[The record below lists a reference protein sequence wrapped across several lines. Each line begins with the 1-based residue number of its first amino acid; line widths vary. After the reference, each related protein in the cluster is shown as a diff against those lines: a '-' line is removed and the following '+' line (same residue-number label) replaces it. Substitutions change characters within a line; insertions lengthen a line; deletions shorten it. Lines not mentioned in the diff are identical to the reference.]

1 MMFVPLTDEDLLI
14 IEPGVDPKA
23 YRFVNMAIN
32 VMLASKIQ
40 RSSLLQEGKALNGFD
55 LIQIIRY
62 SGASFYGLLA
72 PLVLQKW
79 GITNDAVVYK
89 IAVFLFIL
97 NHINTKDEIFNKS
110 CYTVS
115 RVLVPVE
122 SMDELTSFDSFFQ
135 QLGLGNSFLEA

>member
-1 MMFVPLTDEDLLI
+1 MPLADEDLLI
-14 IEPGVDPKA
+14 TEPGVNPKA

-40 RSSLLQEGKALNGFD
+40 RGLQEDKALNGFD

-97 NHINTKDEIFNKS
+97 NHISTKDEMLNRS
-110 CYTVS
+110 CYTAS
-115 RVLVPVE
+115 RVLMPVE
-122 SMDELTSFDSFFQ
+122 NMDELKNFDSFFQ
-135 QLGLGNSFLEA
+135 QLGLGSSFLEE